1 MNNIL
6 VTGATGHLG
15 AIVIANLLKKV
26 PASQIFAL
34 VRDENKAADLKAKG
48 VNIRVGD
55 YTNSATLEKAF
66 AGIDKLLLISS
77 SDFNDRLGQHKNAV
91 NAAKAAGV
99 KHILYT
105 GVTLKDLNAS
115 PLKHFLAEHFAT
127 EDYIKAS
134 GLTYTFLQNN
144 LYAEVIPMF
153 VGPAVL
159 ETGVFFAA
167 GDGKVAFANRT
178 DLGEATANILTSAG
192 HENKTYQLTGKVA
205 YSFAEVAAI
214 LSDLSG
220 KTVNYISPEREAF
233 KAALAQFGLPEHI
246 IAMSDGFAAG
256 MKNNDFDVT
265 GNTLES
271 FLGRE
276 ETSLKAYLKAAL
288 GL

>member
-15 AIVIANLLKKV
+15 GIVIANLLKTV

-55 YTNSATLEKAF
+55 YTNPASLEQAF

-77 SDFNDRLGQHKNAV
+77 DDFKGRLDQHKNAI
-91 NAAKAAGV
+91 NAAKATGV
-99 KHILYT
+99 KHIFYT
-105 GVTLKDLNAS
+105 SVTMKDVNTS
-115 PLKHFLAEHFAT
+115 PLKDFLSDHFAS
-127 EDYIKAS
+127 EEHIKAS

-153 VGPAVL
+153 LGPAVL

-167 GDGKVAFANRT
+167 GDGKVAFASRT

-192 HENKTYQLTGKVA
+192 HENKTYNLTGKVA

-256 MKNNDFDVT
+256 IKNDDFNIAT
-265 GNTLES
+265 NTLES

-276 ETSLKAYLKAAL
+276 ETSLKAYLKATF